1 MVVYVPDSPPR
12 RRQSPSPMAGE
23 CLRPL
28 NRGQI
33 EDRWGELGDLYA
45 RTTGCEPSAW
55 NQDRSDFLRRLAGD
69 MRRPG
74 FALLAAE
81 TVVPPRTT
89 VLTGCAYGFPVP
101 GDGPWWHGL
110 DDCLPESLLGAAA
123 SGRLFA
129 ISEILVERRVRTHDQ
144 DRDWNLA
151 RRLQRRLLTDHD
163 ATLGV
168 TLVDRHAVDTLD
180 ALWSWGWRY
189 APVDAHGA
197 LLCAP
202 CRVLILR

>member
-1 MVVYVPDSPPR
+1 MVVYVPDDAPR

-28 NRGQI
+28 NRRQL
-33 EDRWGELGDLYA
+33 EDRWGELGDLYI
-45 RTTGCEPSAW
+45 RTTGHEPAAW
-55 NQDRSDFLRRLAGD
+55 DQDRSEFLRRLAGD

-81 TVVPPRTT
+81 AVVPPGTT
-89 VLTGCAYGFPVP
+89 VLSGCAYGFPVR
-101 GDGPWWHGL
+101 GEGPWWHGL
-110 DDCLPESLLGAAA
+110 DDCLPSSLLRAAA
-123 SGRLFA
+123 AGELFA
-129 ISEILVERRVRTHDQ
+129 ISEIVVERRVRTHDQ

-151 RRLQRRLLTDHD
+151 RRLQRRLLADHA

-168 TLVDRHAVDTLD
+168 MLVERHDVETLD

-189 APVDAHGA
+189 APVDARGA
-197 LLCAP
+197 LLAAP